1 VFAKVVENNEELDQ
15 AYTIRKKVFVEEQGV
30 PLELEIDEF
39 DASAVHFIVYDDQ
52 TPIAASRFRE
62 YEPNVGKVE
71 RVCVLKEYR
80 GKQIGNLLMNK
91 IEQYA
96 TEKDFKKLKLNA
108 QVYAIPFYEK
118 LQYKI
123 TSDEF
128 MDADIPHRSMEKI
141 IER

>member
-1 VFAKVVENNEELDQ
+1 VFAKIVENNEELDQ

-39 DASAVHFIVYDDQ
+39 DASAVHFIAYDGQ
-52 TPIAASRFRE
+52 EPIGASRFRE

-80 GKQIGNLLMNK
+80 GKHVGNLLMNK

-96 TEKDFKKLKLNA
+96 IEKDFKKLKLNA

-118 LQYKI
+118 LQYAV
-123 TSDEF
+123 TSEEF
-128 MDADIPHRSMEKI
+128 MDADIPHRSMEKNL
-141 IER
+141 ER